1 MTLDIPRTRPEP
13 VRAAAQRAPM
23 TLRDRYTDAEGRV
36 QLTGVQALVRLPLD
50 QRRADA
56 AAGLRTG
63 GYVSGYEGSPL
74 AGYDLELLRNRDL
87 LEAHG
92 VVVAPGLNEE
102 LALTAVQGTQLAP
115 ATGALRDDV
124 ADGITGYWYGKAP
137 GLDRAT
143 DALRHANLAGT
154 STHGGALAIVGDD
167 PAAKSSSVPC
177 ASEAALADMAVP
189 VLYPAD
195 VQDVLD
201 LGRHAVHLSRISGCW
216 VGLKMVTAVADGSG
230 TAMVAPDRVVPLV
243 PDLEIDGRALP
254 PRTPREAARPA
265 PGAAGARP
273 APRPPRPRPP
283 LRRRQRPGHDRRS
296 RTGPRRDRRRR
307 QELARPAAGADDARA
322 HRRRARRPRRPAA
335 ARRDALAA
343 RARRRGPLRRGT
355 RRDRRRRGEARV
367 PRDPDQGAALRPPGR
382 ARRARQDRSRRG
394 TAVRRPRRPRP
405 RRRRDR
411 AGPPAARAARRGV
424 PERGRVGRASSR
436 RPHAHRPADRGGE
449 PHAVLLL
456 GLPAQHLDDV
466 GARGLAG
473 RGGHRLPH
481 HGHAHA
487 RGPGRRTSPG

>member
-1 MTLDIPRTRPEP
+1 MTPEIPRTRPEP
-13 VRAAAQRAPM
+13 VRAAPRTTSM
-23 TLRDRYTDAEGRV
+23 TLRDRYTDVEGCV

-74 AGYDLELLRNRDL
+74 AGYDLELLRHRDL
-87 LEAHG
+87 LSAHG

-154 STHGGALAIVGDD
+154 SAHGGALAIVGDD

-230 TAMVAPDRVVPLV
+230 TATVAPDRILPVV
-243 PDLEIDGRALP
+243 PDLEIDLG
-254 PRTPREAARPA
+254 E
-265 PGAAGARP
+265 
-273 APRPPRPRPP
+273 
-283 LRRRQRPGHDRRS
+283 RS
-296 RTGPRRDRRRR
+296 D
-307 QELARPAAGADDARA
+307 
-322 HRRRARRPRRPAA
+322 
-335 ARRDALAA
+335 
-343 RARRRGPLRRGT
+343 GT
-355 RRDRRRRGEARV
+355 R
-367 PRDPDQGAALRPPGR
+367 
-382 ARRARQDRSRRG
+382 
-394 TAVRRPRRPRP
+394 
-405 RRRRDR
+405 
-411 AGPPAARAARRGV
+411 
-424 PERGRVGRASSR
+424 SSR
-436 RPHAHRPADRGGE
+436 PFHHE
-449 PHAVLLL
+449 PHAKLL
-456 GLPAQHLDDV
+456 GPRLTPLERDLHRARLVLARRYAAANGLDTIVGRGPARV
-466 GARGLAG
+466 GIVAAGKSWFDLRQALTTLGLTDAELVARGV
-473 RGGHRLPH
+473 RLLHVGMPW
-481 HGHAHA
+481 
-487 RGPGRRTSPG
+487 PL